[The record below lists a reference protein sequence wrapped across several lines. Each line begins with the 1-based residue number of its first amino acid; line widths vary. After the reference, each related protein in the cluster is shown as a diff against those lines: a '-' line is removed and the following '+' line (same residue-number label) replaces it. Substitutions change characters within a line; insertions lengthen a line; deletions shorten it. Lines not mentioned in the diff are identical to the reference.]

1 MSDYFILTNDN
12 QNFKEIEVMRGIHLQ
27 IYTGGKPQFLCGF
40 PVMGSQI
47 NFLNWK
53 TPPF

>member
-27 IYTGGKPQFLCGF
+27 IYTGENHSFYVDFL
-40 PVMGSQI
+40 
-47 NFLNWK
+47 
-53 TPPF
+53 